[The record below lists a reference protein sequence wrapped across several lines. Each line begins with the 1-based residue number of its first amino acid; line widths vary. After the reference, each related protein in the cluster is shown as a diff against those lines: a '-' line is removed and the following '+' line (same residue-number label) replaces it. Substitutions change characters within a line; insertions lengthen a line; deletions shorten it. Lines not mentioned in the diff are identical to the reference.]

1 MSPDHVGP
9 DQGRTSRPRV
19 APIERRGLRDVVYD
33 RILELLLRGE
43 VAAGERLSIDTLAR
57 DLSVSPTPVR
67 EALVELERT
76 GLVTRMALRGYR
88 VAPPLAPDQLA
99 ELFEARL
106 MLEVEAVRR
115 AMARAEPFEELVAE
129 LDRAQA
135 AHREAGERVT
145 ESMSESGPDVAAA
158 HEYFTRDY
166 EFHEVLFTFAGNR
179 YLAEMSAS
187 LGAQTHRLRQ
197 AVLTAHNDVR
207 QAIEEHEAVRD
218 AVRGGDVEAAGEAM
232 RRHIVQVAERAL
244 VDADST
250 RQGPAEETR

>member
-1 MSPDHVGP
+1 MSPDP
-9 DQGRTSRPRV
+9 RPTTRPRV

-33 RILELLLRGE
+33 RILEMLLRGE
-43 VAAGERLSIDTLAR
+43 VGAGERLSIDTLAR

-76 GLVTRMALRGYR
+76 GLVTRVALRGYR

-106 MLEVEAVRR
+106 MLEVEAVQR
-115 AMARAEPFEELVAE
+115 AMTRATPFEELAAQLE
-129 LDRAQA
+129 RAQA
-135 AHREAGERVT
+135 AHREAGERVMKT
-145 ESMSESGPDVAAA
+145 MTDSGPDVTAA

-197 AVLTAHNDVR
+197 AVLTAHNDVQ
-207 QAIEEHEAVRD
+207 QAIAEHEAVRD
-218 AVRGGDVEAAGEAM
+218 AVLERDIEAASEAM
-232 RRHIVQVAERAL
+232 RLHIVQVGQRAL

-250 RQGPAEETR
+250 RHVEEMK